1 MDFDLDLS
9 MAVGSERQS
18 RRNQQRLNQADF
30 DFLHTNARVGR
41 ALGLGHFVHLDQ
53 PIGIWNYIRIADD
66 ISRQIPSGH
75 VLDWG
80 CGYGQMTYLL
90 KRRGFQVTAFDIG
103 EPGKTTSPD
112 IPLCR
117 DLEVTYTSHP
127 TSLPFKDGAFD
138 AVLSCGVLEHVDEYS
153 QPGNE
158 LKSLRE
164 LARVLR
170 PNGYLLIYQLP
181 QRYAW
186 QETIIRCSR
195 LGYAHPRRYTASEIT
210 GSLQDAGY
218 AVQRVRRAN
227 LIPKNLTGMPSKLRA
242 AYSRSSKVLIA
253 LDGALCKVP
262 ALNHLAGVLE
272 ITARRNSA

>member
-1 MDFDLDLS
+1 MRD
-9 MAVGSERQS
+9 QH
-18 RRNQQRLNQADF
+18 RLNQADF
-30 DFLHTNARVGR
+30 EFLLTNARVGR
-41 ALGLGHFVHLDQ
+41 DLGLEHFLHLDQ

-66 ISRQIPSGH
+66 IAQQVPSGH

-103 EPGKTTSPD
+103 EPGKALPD

-117 DLEVTYTSHP
+117 DLEVTLTSHP
-127 TSLPFKDGAFD
+127 TSLPFQDRAFD

-164 LARVLR
+164 IARVLR
-170 PNGYLLIYQLP
+170 PNGHFLIYQLP

-195 LGYAHPRRYTASEIT
+195 LGYAHPRRYTTSEIT
-210 GSLQDAGY
+210 ARLQDAGY

-227 LIPKNLTGMPSKLRA
+227 LIPKNLTGMPRELRA
-242 AYSRSSKVLIA
+242 VYSRSSKVLIA
-253 LDGALCKVP
+253 LDGVLCKIP
-262 ALNHLAGVLE
+262 ALNQLAGVLE
-272 ITARRNSA
+272 ITARRSG